1 MGLKWRYVLGFLPL
15 LLLVVGVVNL
25 LMLHSMS
32 SVLEIGNEP
41 WRAAR
46 PRRHRHRQGLHG
58 QEGVHSGAL
67 SGGGARQSVGGIERG
82 GELLPPFRE
91 GQAAARPSSRAV
103 IFPAAPGDRTTSALV
118 LVLRERRV
126 QPDFCRKD
134 LARCIGK
141 DAGSL
146 TDLVWLKREGNAGQI
161 PERSLAGAA
170 AVNSLGLGWKVWSRR
185 SLCIALHLSRK
196 ALKQGARASLLTSWY
211 PECYTL
217 PLQPAE
223 AARLRGDPVPDGGMW
238 VLHGSSAASSAVFP
252 SGVEAAK
259 ATGAGVMQRYISPP
273 LTLQGY
279 KFSLL
284 LYVAVTSVSPL
295 RAWLYNDGHVLLAL
309 HPYRESVEGRD
320 WRSAHSTRLDAH
332 PDHVQH
338 ILGKNGLLRY
348 LAASQLDAHQVW
360 SSIEDAVGLAILSV
374 ATYVVPSAKGA
385 GGEQDAPHAG
395 KAQGSK
401 APRRFKLLAAHVVLD
416 VNLTP
421 WVIKLDPSPSLPLT
435 ATGAVKASARAAQ
448 PAEGDQDSDGAQG
461 AAQVVGHGPGQQGPA
476 GIGGEHNDD
485 SEYTSWLFEG
495 DVHDMT
501 KELTKELE
509 ELKAQQFRVSHMRRR
524 QQRRHDA
531 AVPSPR
537 SLRALLASAG
547 PDASFRRR
555 AAGAPLSPSSV
566 LRVVYALPCPL
577 RVCGLHAL
585 CICCLCVCPAFCV
598 C

>member
-1 MGLKWRYVLGFLPL
+1 
-15 LLLVVGVVNL
+15 
-25 LMLHSMS
+25 
-32 SVLEIGNEP
+32 
-41 WRAAR
+41 
-46 PRRHRHRQGLHG
+46 
-58 QEGVHSGAL
+58 
-67 SGGGARQSVGGIERG
+67 
-82 GELLPPFRE
+82 
-91 GQAAARPSSRAV
+91 
-103 IFPAAPGDRTTSALV
+103 
-118 LVLRERRV
+118 
-126 QPDFCRKD
+126 
-134 LARCIGK
+134 
-141 DAGSL
+141 
-146 TDLVWLKREGNAGQI
+146 
-161 PERSLAGAA
+161 
-170 AVNSLGLGWKVWSRR
+170 
-185 SLCIALHLSRK
+185 
-196 ALKQGARASLLTSWY
+196 
-211 PECYTL
+211 
-217 PLQPAE
+217 
-223 AARLRGDPVPDGGMW
+223 
-238 VLHGSSAASSAVFP
+238 
-252 SGVEAAK
+252 
-259 ATGAGVMQRYISPP
+259 MQRYISPP

-566 LRVVYALPCPL
+566 LRVDMIGSLLQLVGVRTGSDKLAASAASLRSRAVLSKVGKCLSDASDSVLAQTSFSSKMSPVHINAIGEYEVERLRRRQGSGWLPLHPTPAAVKKRLAQVKARKLDVLLQWWLQHGRAKCFVDDANEPGAL
-577 RVCGLHAL
+577 
-585 CICCLCVCPAFCV
+585 
-598 C
+598 